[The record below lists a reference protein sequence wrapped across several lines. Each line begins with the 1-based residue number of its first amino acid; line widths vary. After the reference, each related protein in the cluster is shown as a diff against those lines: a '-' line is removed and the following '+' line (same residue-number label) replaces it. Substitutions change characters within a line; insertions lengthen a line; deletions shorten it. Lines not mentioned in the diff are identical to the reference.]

1 MLSYIMFAINFCKRE
16 KEVAYWKA
24 SVGILIASYFVLFKV
39 SDYFS
44 FFFYDIHADT
54 FS

>member
-1 MLSYIMFAINFCKRE
+1 LPSFFANEIK
-16 KEVAYWKA
+16 KVAYLKA
-24 SVGILIASYFVLFKV
+24 SVRILIASYFVLFKV

-54 FS
+54 FP